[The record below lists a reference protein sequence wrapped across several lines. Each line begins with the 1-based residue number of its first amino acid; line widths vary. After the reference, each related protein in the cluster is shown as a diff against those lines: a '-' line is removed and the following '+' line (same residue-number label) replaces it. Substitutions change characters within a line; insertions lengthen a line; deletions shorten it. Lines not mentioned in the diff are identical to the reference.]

1 MTEEYG
7 AGENWNTT
15 WVLISSAPHLSQIL
29 YGEHQDFTQVSMMG
43 SEKLTA

>member
-7 AGENWNTT
+7 AGENWNAMR
-15 WVLISSAPHLSQIL
+15 VLISSAPHLSQIL
-29 YGEHQDFTQVSMMG
+29 HGQHRDFTQVSMMG